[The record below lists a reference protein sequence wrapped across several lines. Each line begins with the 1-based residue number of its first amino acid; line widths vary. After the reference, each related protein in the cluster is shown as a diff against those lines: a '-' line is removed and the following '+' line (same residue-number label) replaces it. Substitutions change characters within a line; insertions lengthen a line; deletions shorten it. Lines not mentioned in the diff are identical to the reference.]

1 MCPWRCQPMRFINK
15 QGSRRKRKNVKTKY
29 EPSYMSV
36 SRLIEYGVPQGSV
49 LGPLLFLIYINDLPK
64 VSKHQMV
71 MFADVSAAVIKC
83 SDRNIYQNDINNTL
97 SDIITWLK
105 NNNLYINLKKKQK
118 TCIFTKQL
126 KHRRYNS
133 CDIEEGNVAKF
144 LCVVSQLNWKAHT
157 HDLSKRINKSTYA
170 LFQITRN
177 INSEALQIAYSGIV
191 ASVLKYSTTELH
203 GVDVW
208 PGVENLNVAVDLNVL
223 TLASLYI
230 FEICIFVKTNLKLF
244 EKMATLRDVPF
255 RSQYANSLCN
265 RRCEAALYP
274 PGSVVRPDARLSYSS
289 AVNIAMNPSLCDGRE
304 YLLLLSACPSVSPVA
319 GCGGGVCPPVSLVPS
334 VSVGLQAAST
344 QAGRWQRSPAH
355 AAGHTH
361 DTAPTADTLHVPC
374 THTHMYKPT

>member
-1 MCPWRCQPMRFINK
+1 
-15 QGSRRKRKNVKTKY
+15 
-29 EPSYMSV
+29 
-36 SRLIEYGVPQGSV
+36 
-49 LGPLLFLIYINDLPK
+49 PK
-64 VSKHQMV
+64 V
-71 MFADVSAAVIKC
+71 DV
-83 SDRNIYQNDINNTL
+83 
-97 SDIITWLK
+97 
-105 NNNLYINLKKKQK
+105 
-118 TCIFTKQL
+118 
-126 KHRRYNS
+126 RYNS

-319 GCGGGVCPPVSLVPS
+319 GCGGGVCPPVSFGA
-334 VSVGLQAAST
+334 VSVGRAAGGVH
-344 QAGRWQRSPAH
+344 AGGPLAALAGPRRRTHARHRAHRRH
-355 AAGHTH
+355 AAR
-361 DTAPTADTLHVPC
+361 ALY
-374 THTHMYKPT
+374 THTHVQTNLKEIICTRFFENN